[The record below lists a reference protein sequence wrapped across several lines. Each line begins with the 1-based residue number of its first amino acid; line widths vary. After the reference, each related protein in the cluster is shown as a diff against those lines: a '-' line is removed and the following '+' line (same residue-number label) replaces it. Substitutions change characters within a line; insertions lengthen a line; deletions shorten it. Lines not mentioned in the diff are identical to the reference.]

1 MGKACKTRTQF
12 YTFFFFSLQR
22 RPGWRIWFFHSMPLA
37 WGEILIFPLSLLHA
51 HLLNQFAPD
60 LMLWHVGRCTR
71 LTVTDDGS
79 GQCPLHVTAGSGWPA
94 SRPRLLLGRTQ
105 SRAQYTHAPL
115 LSSARKALHSVS
127 RCTMVETG
135 RAKDI
140 TNITRHLFGIRL
152 LIGLQLT

>member
-1 MGKACKTRTQF
+1 MGKACKTGTQF
-12 YTFFFFSLQR
+12 YTFFFFSLQW

-79 GQCPLHVTAGSGWPA
+79 GHCPLHVTAGSGWPA

-105 SRAQYTHAPL
+105 SRAQYTLSLPYSPPHARHCS
-115 LSSARKALHSVS
+115 LSQGAPWWRQ
-127 RCTMVETG
+127 TG
-135 RAKDI
+135 QRTSQTSHATCLGSD
-140 TNITRHLFGIRL
+140 F
-152 LIGLQLT
+152 